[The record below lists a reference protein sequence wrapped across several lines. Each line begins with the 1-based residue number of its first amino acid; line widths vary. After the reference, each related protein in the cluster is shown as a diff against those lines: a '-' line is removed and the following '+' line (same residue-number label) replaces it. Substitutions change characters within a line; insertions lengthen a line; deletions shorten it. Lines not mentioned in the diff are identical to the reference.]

1 MTHLQHFHGCER
13 REQIPFHD
21 RAHVA
26 GQQRIEAAV
35 SQMHNQG
42 VLVGGK
48 LPSHPRLTRM
58 EHGERDR
65 IDRHG
70 VARTA
75 HPPRHPQPLNR
86 REIVQVEIGADGLAR
101 LHDERHVE

>member
-1 MTHLQHFHGCER
+1 MTHLQHFHRWER
-13 REQIPFHD
+13 RKQIPFHD
-21 RAHVA
+21 RAHVT

-48 LPSHPRLTRM
+48 LSPHPRLTRM
-58 EHGERDR
+58 KHGERDR

-75 HPPRHPQPLNR
+75 HPPRHTQPLDNR
-86 REIVQVEIGADGLAR
+86 KVVEVEIGTDGLAR
-101 LHDERHVE
+101 LHNERNVE